1 MVLARDPRELWDLVR
16 EAKNDRKPFDEGF
29 ERLEEMFVSR
39 WYGKGGRRK
48 PKAAPENVPFSFAA
62 LMLPHMVQNAP
73 RFVAK
78 ADGTY
83 HNESFAAGSQA
94 ALNLVSRRAQWHRV
108 FRPGAFD
115 YLMSY
120 PAFFIE
126 MAPARHASV
135 PDSMRRR
142 LQGRLRSVPSA
153 EHDSMP
159 FQAAPMSPA
168 PAHWPA
174 LRHVQRGRWGWDM
187 KARLFDEARFNWT
200 ETTYDIDDLKAMAK
214 ADPQRWRAKEIARLQ
229 AAQNAE
235 ALGYAGSRFGGASE
249 KTEDRKQVV
258 VYQVWVPEAELP
270 GTAAQRGERGV
281 VYSLAVQHADGKD
294 FPLEIAAPFYFYGPP
309 TGPIVTGGQYT
320 VSMESVP
327 LNLLIAN
334 KEQIDMA
341 NAVAWAIAQ
350 RIKNHKRVYA
360 YDMTVDGD
368 IRALAERADGQFQG
382 VTGLVRDTQ
391 AAIIPIDFG
400 GVDAADISHF
410 QLTLDA
416 LSRNVLGADEAIRGQ
431 IGSGSTATEVATAFR
446 ETQNK
451 IEFILEGWE
460 QIVRDCANS
469 VRWYI
474 ENDTRFFTF
483 LDNEGKELVRRRQ
496 AQPLIDQGVLSPGD
510 VEMALKRARSTPYPF
525 QGGDLSLDKS
535 GQIDPHAVEVE
546 LEAFSMQRRTS
557 AQRRA
562 DEVAL
567 NEQIAA
573 LGQSAI
579 AMPFINWKERFRTL
593 GEVWGRPGLE
603 ELFDEEAASQVA
615 GMQMAAAMPKARFE
629 GYGDE
634 ALGGSGDVMPKEA
647 RPVAG
652 ARPGRMR
659 AAAEAAPA
667 AGSAR

>member
-1 MVLARDPRELWDLVR
+1 MALARDVAELWKLVK
-16 EAKNDRKPFDEGF
+16 EAKEDRKPFDEGF
-29 ERLEEMFVSR
+29 ARLEEMFVSR
-39 WYGKGGRRK
+39 WYGKGGARK
-48 PKAAPENVPFSFAA
+48 PKANPENVPFSFAA

-83 HNESFAAGSQA
+83 RNETFAAGSQA

-126 MAPARHASV
+126 MSPSKHASV
-135 PDSMRRR
+135 PDAMRRR
-142 LQGRLRSVPSA
+142 LRGRLRSVPSA

-168 PAHWPA
+168 PPHWPG
-174 LRHVQRGRWGWDM
+174 LRHVQRTRWGWDM
-187 KARLFDEARFNWT
+187 KARLFDEARFSWT
-200 ETTYDIDDLKAMAK
+200 ETTYDIADLADMAEREP
-214 ADPQRWRAKEIARLQ
+214 DRWIKSAIARLV
-229 AAQNAE
+229 AANDVD
-235 ALGYAGSRFGGASE
+235 ALGYAGKRFGGGSDKA
-249 KTEDRKQVV
+249 EDRKQVV
-258 VYQVWVPEAELP
+258 VYQVWVPEATLAQK
-270 GTAAQRGERGV
+270 AAQQGERGV
-281 VYSLAVQHADGKD
+281 IYTFAVQSDTGKD
-294 FPLEIAAPFYFYGPP
+294 YPTEIATPFYFYGPP
-309 TGPIVTGGQYT
+309 SGPIITGGQYT

-334 KEQIDMA
+334 KEQIDLA
-341 NAVAWAIAQ
+341 NAVAYAVAQ

-382 VTGLVRDTQ
+382 VAGLVRDTQ
-391 AAIIPIDFG
+391 AAIIPVDFG
-400 GVDAADISHF
+400 GVDQSDIAHM
-410 QLTLDA
+410 QIALDS

-460 QIVRDCANS
+460 QIVKDAANA

-483 LDNEGKELVRRRQ
+483 LDSEGKELVRRRQ
-496 AQPLIDQGVLSPGD
+496 AQELVDQGVVSPAD
-510 VEMALKRARSTPYPF
+510 VELALKRAKSRPYPF
-525 QGGDLSLDKS
+525 QGGDLALDES

-567 NEQIAA
+567 NEQLAA
-573 LGQSAI
+573 LGGAALQ
-579 AMPFINWKERFRTL
+579 MPFINWKERVRTL

-603 ELFDEEAASQVA
+603 ELFDEEAASEIA
-615 GMQMAAAMPKARFE
+615 GIQMAAAMPRTRFE
-629 GYGDE
+629 GYGDD
-634 ALGGSGDVMPKEA
+634 ALGGGDPMPKEA

-652 ARPGRMR
+652 ARPGRAR
-659 AAAEAAPA
+659 VAAEAAPA
-667 AGSAR
+667 KSGGMR